1 MTSPGPQADP
11 APSPIDWATAIRTGQ
26 RLAPTGPK
34 VTPTEAAQAVA
45 DLRRLSARA
54 ELAVRETTGLGA
66 DLPVADAEVVDRPG
80 WVAATAEGMAE
91 LTAPITHKLGA
102 QLTGPAQGLARGV
115 TGTQI
120 GAVLAFLSGR
130 VLGQYD
136 PMVPAPTGST
146 GSTGPDGPPA
156 GRLLLVAPNV
166 VKVERELRADP
177 VDFRLWVCLHES
189 THRLQFTANPW
200 LREHF
205 RGLVAEFAARSDT
218 DPSAIVGRAVA
229 AVTSRRGD
237 GPGGNWVE
245 TLQTPEQREI
255 FDRLMGFMSLLEG
268 HADHVMDAVGPSV
281 VPSVARIRA
290 AFTVR
295 RAKNRGPIDRL
306 VRALLG
312 MDLKM
317 SQYVKGAAFVRS
329 VVDRAGMDGFN
340 TVWTSPQTLP
350 TRAEIGDPDGWVRR
364 VLG

>member
-1 MTSPGPQADP
+1 MTTAGHSADHV
-11 APSPIDWATAIRTGQ
+11 PSPIDWATAVRTGQ

-34 VTPTEAAQAVA
+34 VTPAQAAEAVA
-45 DLRRLSARA
+45 DLRQLSARA

-66 DLPVADAEVVDRPG
+66 DLPVADAEVVDRRG

-91 LTAPITHKLGA
+91 LTAPITDKLGA
-102 QLTGPAQGLARGV
+102 QLTGPAQGLTRGV

-136 PMVPAPTGST
+136 PMVPAASAA
-146 GSTGPDGPPA
+146 GPGDGAAPA

-189 THRLQFTANPW
+189 THRLQFTASPW

-229 AVTSRRGD
+229 AVTSRRGEH
-237 GPGGNWVE
+237 GGGGWVE

-255 FDRLMGFMSLLEG
+255 FDRLMAFMSLLEG
-268 HADHVMDAVGPSV
+268 HADYVMDAVGPAV
-281 VPSVARIRA
+281 VPSVASIRS

-295 RAKNRGPIDRL
+295 RNKNRGPIDRL
-306 VRALLG
+306 IRALLG

-317 SQYVKGAAFVRS
+317 SQYVKGAAFVRT
-329 VVDRAGMDGFN
+329 VVGRAGMDGFN
-340 TVWTSPQTLP
+340 TVWTSAETLP
-350 TRAEIGDPDGWVRR
+350 TRSEITDPESWVGR